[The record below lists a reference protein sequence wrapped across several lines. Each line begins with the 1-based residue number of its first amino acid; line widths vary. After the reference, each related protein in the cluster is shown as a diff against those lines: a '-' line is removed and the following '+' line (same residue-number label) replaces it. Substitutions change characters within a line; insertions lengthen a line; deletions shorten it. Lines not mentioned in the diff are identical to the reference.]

1 MALNLI
7 LDLNMHWLAEMIL
20 EALELINDTVKVRN
34 IPVIQIEAAKKLLI
48 AYKQY
53 FFNNGN
59 SSTNVPLTFNNPRET
74 KLSTTP

>member
-20 EALELINDTVKVRN
+20 ETLELINDTVKVRN

-59 SSTNVPLTFNNPRET
+59 SSTN
-74 KLSTTP
+74 KCTTHF

>member
-53 FFNNGN
+53 FFSNGN
-59 SSTNVPLTFNNPRET
+59 CSTNKCTNHF
-74 KLSTTP
+74 

>member
-20 EALELINDTVKVRN
+20 ETLELINDTVKVRN

-59 SSTNVPLTFNNPRET
+59 SSTNKCTAHF
-74 KLSTTP
+74 